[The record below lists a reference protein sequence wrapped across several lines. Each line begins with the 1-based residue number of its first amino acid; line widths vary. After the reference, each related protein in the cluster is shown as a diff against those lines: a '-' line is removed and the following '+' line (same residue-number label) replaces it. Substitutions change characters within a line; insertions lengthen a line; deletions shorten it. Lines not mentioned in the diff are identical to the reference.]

1 MGEKKLVNFRL
12 EPEEY
17 EGLRILAELTE
28 QTQADIVRYLIR
40 MELVKQ
46 KEAIEAYKKKM
57 DEVKEMIKK

>member
-1 MGEKKLVNFRL
+1 MGEKKVVNFRL

>member
-46 KEAIEAYKKKM
+46 KEAIEAYKKKL